1 VPIPETRASPS
12 SAGHLIGRI
21 PLGSACGASRRSR
34 GAFSARCARSPRR
47 LRRRRF
53 LPEYEKNAKFPREPQ
68 GNYNSQLLCPHV
80 LVPRSLLGQRGFCL
94 SKDGE
99 HKTLLDAAFANS
111 ASHLCGS
118 YGFASHYG
126 RWYMHNLVRRWS
138 LQETVTVVKEQGRA
152 AQSAWYMS
160 SSRCRSGRRRQAS
173 SKRMRM
179 VDCSEELG
187 CSVVSSARRD
197 KNDNQASKMA

>member
-1 VPIPETRASPS
+1 MPIPETRASPS

-126 RWYMHNLVRRWS
+126 RWYNAQPCEAV
-138 LQETVTVVKEQGRA
+138 VT
-152 AQSAWYMS
+152 
-160 SSRCRSGRRRQAS
+160 SRDCYGSKRTRAS
-173 SKRMRM
+173 SPIRLVHVVVAMSKWA
-179 VDCSEELG
+179 EEA
-187 CSVVSSARRD
+187 SVIEADEDGGLLRGARLQCRVVR
-197 KNDNQASKMA
+197 KARQK